1 VTPARLLEAWAA
13 LQPDVMT
20 LLTDELPAVAGGNR
34 RKAAGQRSMRWL
46 DACLRGAAE
55 APALRDVSCLVR
67 RRGPALHSAHSTR
80 FKPAQSL
87 ESEPEP
93 EHHTMT

>member
-1 VTPARLLEAWAA
+1 MTPARLLEAWAA

-20 LLTDELPAVAGGNR
+20 LLSDELPAVAGGNR

-55 APALRDVSCLVR
+55 TPALRDTSCLVR
-67 RRGPALHSAHSTR
+67 HDRPCVHCAHVGMTDAGQAVSM
-80 FKPAQSL
+80 
-87 ESEPEP
+87 PECQ
-93 EHHTMT
+93 

>member
-1 VTPARLLEAWAA
+1 MQVTPGRLLEAWAA

-55 APALRDVSCLVR
+55 APALRDISCLVSTWSACS
-67 RRGPALHSAHSTR
+67 ALHRKAAC
-80 FKPAQSL
+80 PAWTCQDERTIL
-87 ESEPEP
+87 AAG
-93 EHHTMT
+93 